1 MVYRM
6 GSRGRMV
13 MEIQSFL
20 GAIDVDGIFG
30 PQTEDAVK
38 TFQKVRGLVVDGIV
52 GPKTLEA
59 MSLLDT
65 DLTVDKAIDS
75 KFAYDTHYLPAGE
88 YLNGPTTKE
97 YAFLHFTAGWH
108 NPYKCID
115 HWGRD
120 SRGRI
125 ATEFVLGGPSI
136 KGDDDT
142 YDGRMVQAFPS
153 GAYAWH
159 IGRNGS
165 QYMHEHSVGL
175 EICNWGYLKGGKTWA
190 GVKADPSQ
198 IVTLAEPFKGMSQ
211 WHRFSDAQ
219 IEQVR
224 EWLYFIAERD
234 GIDIREGL
242 PRWIKKEGA
251 KAFEWKEEAY
261 RGLIKGVLSHTNTNT
276 GKCDIHPQQ
285 EMMDMLV
292 SL

>member
-1 MVYRM
+1 
-6 GSRGRMV
+6 MV

-20 GAIDVDGIFG
+20 GAVDVDGIFG

-38 TFQKVRGLVVDGIV
+38 TFQKVKGLVVDGLV

-75 KFAYDTHYLPAGE
+75 KFAYDTHYLPTGE

-136 KGDDDT
+136 KGDDNT

-159 IGRNGS
+159 ISVYARAFCRIRNL
-165 QYMHEHSVGL
+165 QL
-175 EICNWGYLKGGKTWA
+175 
-190 GVKADPSQ
+190 
-198 IVTLAEPFKGMSQ
+198 
-211 WHRFSDAQ
+211 
-219 IEQVR
+219 
-224 EWLYFIAERD
+224 
-234 GIDIREGL
+234 GL
-242 PRWIKKEGA
+242 PERWQDLGR
-251 KAFEWKEEAY
+251 
-261 RGLIKGVLSHTNTNT
+261 RGSRPFPNS
-276 GKCDIHPQQ
+276 DF
-285 EMMDMLV
+285 
-292 SL
+292 S

>member
-1 MVYRM
+1 
-6 GSRGRMV
+6 MV

-20 GAIDVDGIFG
+20 GAVDVDGIFG
-30 PQTEDAVK
+30 PQTEGAVK
-38 TFQKVRGLVVDGIV
+38 TFQKVRGLVVDGLV

-75 KFAYDTHYLPAGE
+75 KFAYDTHYLPTGE

-136 KGDDDT
+136 KGNDDT

-175 EICNWGYLKGGKTWA
+175 EICNWGYLKEGKTWA
-190 GVKADPSQ
+190 GVKADSSQ
-198 IVTLAEPFKGMSQ
+198 IVTLAEPFKGMTA
-211 WHRFSDAQ
+211 WHKFSDAQ

-224 EWLYFIAERD
+224 EWLYFVAERD

-242 PRWIKKEGA
+242 PKWIKKEGA

-261 RGLIKGVLSHTNTNT
+261 RGLIKGV
-276 GKCDIHPQQ
+276 
-285 EMMDMLV
+285 
-292 SL
+292 